1 VRAFPELFDLRVK
14 ARSLAYLF
22 TAGAGLGLVTLAF
35 PHDQA
40 ARELQ
45 LVVLAAIAVAIAGV
59 VYVESERIRA
69 WQLHLAL
76 ALGTLILTF
85 ANYYVGVSSLY
96 PLLFTWTALYA
107 FCFFSLGL
115 ALAHVA
121 FIGLCYAVLL
131 VIQDPASPIVR
142 WLLAVGTPV
151 VAGLLISRLLER
163 TGVEVGTAE
172 QRERALRQSE
182 ARTRLVLDSAPDA
195 FITFDGDGILTTWN
209 VAAERMFGWSAVEAI
224 GKPMRGLI
232 IPPEFSASDDERR
245 RALIEREG
253 AVATEVFEVVLQR
266 RDGSR
271 FDGEATVSKVV
282 IGDDVIIA
290 GFLRDLT
297 ERQRREE
304 ERDELTRAQAAR
316 AEAERVA
323 EMMSGMG
330 ALVDAALARPRLDE
344 ILANL
349 VEGVQKEL
357 GADAATIFLADEG
370 EEWLRIGASSRGTP
384 PASVEPIAF
393 GEGFAGRA
401 ALSREPMFA
410 QRPDPADLRDPGLH
424 EIEIDS
430 LLAVPLLA
438 RGAVIGVLEVSA
450 SPPHR
455 FTAEDLGM
463 LRLAAERVALAIS
476 HARIYEREHQIAATL
491 QRSLLPERL
500 PNLPGLKVAA
510 RYEPAAAEAEVGG
523 DWYDVIPIP
532 GGGAGLVMGD
542 VAGKGLAAAS
552 MVGRLRS
559 ALRAYALEGHDPAM
573 VVQQLNRLVW
583 TEAAESQ
590 MVTLLYVI
598 VDPTDGVARWVNAGH
613 PPPLLLGG
621 NGRPQFL
628 EGGTSVP
635 LGVMPFP
642 SYEEMSAD
650 MAPGSTLVLYTD
662 GLVEVPGAHIDD
674 GMSRLA
680 EQVRE
685 APEEPQALCD
695 YLLDKL
701 IPERGAPDDV
711 ALLTLRNVPIG
722 DDFRFDFQT
731 APEALASMRA
741 LLRRWLRHAGGGEQ
755 EVAEITTA
763 CGEAATN
770 AIEHAGSGGGSP
782 FEVSGRLDGRE
793 VDVSVRDHGT
803 WRTPREGDQGRGLSL
818 MRALMDTVDVQPTR
832 EGTTVRLR
840 RMLREAGGN
849 GGSE

>member
-1 VRAFPELFDLRVK
+1 VRALPELFDLRVK

-40 ARELQ
+40 VREAQ

-232 IPPEFSASDDERR
+232 IPPEFSESDDERR

-253 AVATEVFEVVLQR
+253 AVATQVFEVVFQR

-401 ALSREPMFA
+401 ALSREPMFT

-450 SPPHR
+450 SPPRR
-455 FTAEDLGM
+455 FTADDLGM

-476 HARIYEREHQIAATL
+476 HARIYEREHQLAETL
-491 QRSLLPERL
+491 QRSLLPEKL
-500 PNLPGLKVAA
+500 PDLPGLKVAA
-510 RYEPAAAEAEVGG
+510 SYIAAATEEGVGG
-523 DWYDVIPIP
+523 DWFDVIPVP

-590 MVTLLYVI
+590 MVTLLYVV

-685 APEEPQALCD
+685 APEEPKALCD

-711 ALLTLRNVPIG
+711 ALLTLRSVPIG

-770 AIEHAGSGGGSP
+770 AIEHAGSGGGRP

-803 WRTPREGDQGRGLSL
+803 WRTPREGDQGRGLAL

>member
-1 VRAFPELFDLRVK
+1 VRALPELFDLRVK

-35 PHDQA
+35 PHDA
-40 ARELQ
+40 AVKELE
-45 LVVLAAIAVAIAGV
+45 LVVLAGIAVAIAGV
-59 VYVESERIRA
+59 VYVEADRIRT
-69 WQLHLAL
+69 WQLHVAL
-76 ALGTLILTF
+76 GLGTLLLTF

-96 PLLFTWTALYA
+96 PLMYTWTALYA
-107 FCFFSLGL
+107 FYFFPLGV
-115 ALAHVA
+115 ALGHVA
-121 FIGLCYAVLL
+121 FIALCYAVLL

-163 TGVEVGTAE
+163 MGVEAGTAD

-195 FITFDGDGILTTWN
+195 FVTLDRDGIITTWN

-224 GKPMRGLI
+224 GKPMRSII
-232 IPPEFSASDDERR
+232 IPPEFRERHDQRR
-245 RALIEREG
+245 RELIEHEG
-253 AVATEVFEVVLQR
+253 AVATQVYDVVLQR

-271 FDGEATVSKVV
+271 FDGEATVSRVV
-282 IGDDVIIA
+282 IGDDVILS
-290 GFLRDLT
+290 GFLRDMT
-297 ERQRREE
+297 ERQKREE
-304 ERDELTRAQAAR
+304 ERDELMRAQAAR

-330 ALVDAALARPRLDE
+330 ALVDAALARPGLDE
-344 ILANL
+344 SLENL
-349 VEGVQKEL
+349 VEGVQKVL
-357 GADAATIFLADEG
+357 GADAAAIFLADE
-370 EEWLRIGASSRGTP
+370 EQEWLRLAATSSGIP
-384 PASVEPIAF
+384 PASVDPIPF
-393 GEGFAGRA
+393 GDGFPGRVA
-401 ALSREPMFA
+401 RSREPLFVKD
-410 QRPDPADLRDPGLH
+410 PDPAELRDPGLRDL
-424 EIEIDS
+424 EIDS

-438 RGAVIGVLEVSA
+438 KDAVIGVLRVCV
-450 SPPHR
+450 SPPRR
-455 FTAEDLGM
+455 FTADDLGM

-476 HARIYEREHQIAATL
+476 HARVYEREHNIAETL
-491 QRSLLPERL
+491 QRSLLPEHL
-500 PNLPGLKVAA
+500 PQLPGLDVAA
-510 RYEPAAAEAEVGG
+510 TYRPAAAEAGVGG
-523 DWYDVIPIP
+523 DWFDVISIP
-532 GGGAGLVMGD
+532 GGAAGLVMGD

-583 TEAAESQ
+583 TEAGESQ
-590 MVTLLYVI
+590 MVTLLYVV
-598 VDPTDGVARWVNAGH
+598 VDPTEGVARWVNAGH
-613 PPPLLLGG
+613 PPPLLVGS
-621 NGRPQFL
+621 NGRPRFL

-635 LGVMPFP
+635 LGVLPFP
-642 SYEEMSAD
+642 SYEEVSAAI
-650 MAPGSTLVLYTD
+650 APGSTLVLYTD

-680 EQVRE
+680 EQARE
-685 APEEPQALCD
+685 APQEPKALCE
-695 YLLDKL
+695 YLLGRL

-711 ALLTLRNVPIG
+711 ALLTLRNVPLA
-722 DDFRFDFQT
+722 DQFRFSFPN

-741 LLRRWLRHAGGGEQ
+741 LLRRWLRHGGGGEQ

-770 AIEHAGSGGGSP
+770 AIEHAGSGGAKP
-782 FEVSGRLDGRE
+782 FEVSGRLKGRE
-793 VDVSVRDHGT
+793 VEIGVRDFGA

-818 MRALMDTVDVQPTR
+818 MRALMDTVDVTPTP

-840 RMLREAGGN
+840 RTLREVGGR
-849 GGSE
+849 GGPK

>member
-1 VRAFPELFDLRVK
+1 VRVLPELFDLRVK

-35 PHDQA
+35 PHDQTV
-40 ARELQ
+40 RELQ
-45 LVVLAAIAVAIAGV
+45 LVVLAGIAVAIAGV

-76 ALGTLILTF
+76 ASGTLILTF
-85 ANYYVGVSSLY
+85 ANYYAGASSLY

-121 FIGLCYAVLL
+121 LIGLCYAVLL
-131 VIQDPASPIVR
+131 VIQDPANPIVR

-163 TGVEVGTAE
+163 TGVEAGTAE

-195 FITFDGDGILTTWN
+195 FITLDSDGILTTWN
-209 VAAERMFGWSAVEAI
+209 VAAERMFGWTAVEAI
-224 GKPMRGLI
+224 GKPMRSLI
-232 IPPEFSASDDERR
+232 IPPEFRDSHDERR
-245 RALIEREG
+245 RALIERKG
-253 AVATEVFEVVLQR
+253 VATDVFEVVFQR

-282 IGDDVIIA
+282 IGDDVIIS

-344 ILANL
+344 ILTNL
-349 VEGVQKEL
+349 VEGVQEEL
-357 GADAATIFLADEG
+357 GADAAAIFLADE
-370 EEWLRIGASSRGTP
+370 EQEWLRLAATSSGIP
-384 PASVEPIAF
+384 PESVDPIRF
-393 GEGFAGRA
+393 GDGFPGRVA
-401 ALSREPMFA
+401 RSREPLFVKN
-410 QRPDPADLRDPGLH
+410 PDRTELRDPGLRDLQ
-424 EIEIDS
+424 IDS

-438 RGAVIGVLEVSA
+438 KDAVIGVLRVCA
-450 SPPHR
+450 APPR
-455 FTAEDLGM
+455 GFTADDLGM
-463 LRLAAERVALAIS
+463 LRLAADRVALAVS
-476 HARIYEREHQIAATL
+476 HARIYEREHRIAETL
-491 QRSLLPERL
+491 QRSLLPEKL
-500 PNLPGLKVAA
+500 PQPPGLKVAA
-510 RYEPAAAEAEVGG
+510 RYRPAAAEAEVGG
-523 DWYDVIPIP
+523 DWYDVIPVL

-559 ALRAYALEGHDPAM
+559 ALRAYALEGHDPAT
-573 VVQQLNRLVW
+573 VVQQLNRLIW

-590 MVTLLYVI
+590 MVTLLYVV
-598 VDPTDGVARWVNAGH
+598 VDPSDGVARWVNAGH
-613 PPPLLLGG
+613 PPPLLVGG
-621 NGRPQFL
+621 NGAPQFL
-628 EGGTSVP
+628 VAGASVP

-642 SYEEMSAD
+642 SYEERSAA

-680 EQVRE
+680 EQVRQG
-685 APEEPQALCD
+685 PEDPEALCK
-695 YLLDKL
+695 YLLKRL
-701 IPERGAPDDV
+701 IPKGGASDDV

-770 AIEHAGSGGGSP
+770 AIEHAGSGGGRP

>member
-1 VRAFPELFDLRVK
+1 VRVLPELFDLRVK

-35 PHDQA
+35 PHDQTV
-40 ARELQ
+40 RELQ
-45 LVVLAAIAVAIAGV
+45 LVVLAGIAVAIAGV

-76 ALGTLILTF
+76 ASGTLILTF
-85 ANYYVGVSSLY
+85 ANYYAGASSLY

-121 FIGLCYAVLL
+121 LIGLCYAVLL
-131 VIQDPASPIVR
+131 VIQDPANPIVR

-151 VAGLLISRLLER
+151 VAGLLISRLVER
-163 TGVEVGTAE
+163 TGAEAGTAE

-195 FITFDGDGILTTWN
+195 FITLDSDGILTTWN
-209 VAAERMFGWSAVEAI
+209 VAAERMFGWTAVEAI
-224 GKPMRGLI
+224 GNPMRGLI
-232 IPPEFSASDDERR
+232 IPPEFRDSHDERR
-245 RALIEREG
+245 RALIERKG
-253 AVATEVFEVVLQR
+253 VATEVFEVVFQR

-282 IGDDVIIA
+282 IGDDVIIS

-330 ALVDAALARPRLDE
+330 ALVDAALARPHLDE
-344 ILANL
+344 ILTNL

-357 GADAATIFLADEG
+357 GADAATIFLAEEG
-370 EEWLRIGASSRGTP
+370 KESLRIGASSRGTP
-384 PASVEPIAF
+384 PASVEPIPF

-438 RGAVIGVLEVSA
+438 RGAVIGVLEVCA
-450 SPPHR
+450 SPPRR
-455 FTAEDLGM
+455 FTADDLGM

-476 HARIYEREHQIAATL
+476 HARIYEREHQLAVTL
-491 QRSLLPERL
+491 QHSLLPQKL

-510 RYEPAAAEAEVGG
+510 DYKAAATEQGVGG
-523 DWYDVIPIP
+523 DWYDVIPVP

-559 ALRAYALEGHDPAM
+559 ALRAYALEGHEPAM

-590 MVTLLYVI
+590 MVTLLYVV
-598 VDPTDGVARWVNAGH
+598 VDPADGVARWVNAGH
-613 PPPLLLGG
+613 PPPLLVGG
-621 NGRPQFL
+621 NGAPQFL
-628 EGGTSVP
+628 VAGASVP

-642 SYEEMSAD
+642 SYEERSAA

-680 EQVRE
+680 EQVRQG
-685 APEEPQALCD
+685 PEDPEALCK
-695 YLLDKL
+695 YLLKRL
-701 IPERGAPDDV
+701 IPKGGASDDV

-770 AIEHAGSGGGSP
+770 AIEHAGAGGGRP

-818 MRALMDTVDVQPTR
+818 MRALMDTVEVQPTR
-832 EGTTVRLR
+832 DGTTVRLR

-849 GGSE
+849 GGAE

>member
-1 VRAFPELFDLRVK
+1 MRAFPELFDLRVK

-40 ARELQ
+40 VRELQ

-172 QRERALRQSE
+172 HRERALRQSE

-349 VEGVQKEL
+349 VEGVQREL

-523 DWYDVIPIP
+523 DWYDVIPIA

-590 MVTLLYVI
+590 MVTLLYVV

-662 GLVEVPGAHIDD
+662 GLVEVPGEHIDD

-685 APEEPQALCD
+685 APEEPKALCD

-770 AIEHAGSGGGSP
+770 AIEHAGSGGGRP